1 MNKGSLMKVRI
12 IASLGTFL
20 IAVIC
25 VLGIVVFDQHQQLT
39 AQAEQLEANEK
50 AVAELHKIID
60 TVKAN
65 QIKMA
70 SIDHNMSD
78 LINQLVAQSKVQDD
92 LIEALNAKLEAQN
105 KVTAK
110 SLDKK
115 SKNMMSI
122 NIPTRKK

>member
-1 MNKGSLMKVRI
+1 MKVRI

-25 VLGIVVFDQHQQLT
+25 VLGIVVFDQHQKL
-39 AQAEQLEANEK
+39 AEQAEQFEANEK
-50 AVAELHKIID
+50 AVAELNKAIE

-65 QIKMA
+65 QIKMT
-70 SIDHNMSD
+70 SIDHNMSN
-78 LINQLVAQSKVQDD
+78 LINDLVTQSKVQDQ
-92 LIEALNAKLEAQN
+92 LIAAMNEKVEAQN

-110 SLDKK
+110 SPDKK
-115 SKNMMSI
+115 SKKMMSI

>member
-1 MNKGSLMKVRI
+1 MKVRI

-25 VLGIVVFDQHQQLT
+25 VLGIVVFDQHQQL
-39 AQAEQLEANEK
+39 AEQAEQFEANEK
-50 AVAELHKIID
+50 AVAELNKAIE

-70 SIDHNMSD
+70 SIDHNMSN
-78 LINQLVAQSKVQDD
+78 LINDLVTQSKVQDQ
-92 LIEALNAKLEAQN
+92 LIAAMNEKVEAQN

-110 SLDKK
+110 SPDKK
-115 SKNMMSI
+115 SKKMMSI

>member
-1 MNKGSLMKVRI
+1 MKVRI

-39 AQAEQLEANEK
+39 EQAEQFEANEK
-50 AVAELHKIID
+50 AVAELNKAIE

-65 QIKMA
+65 QIKMT
-70 SIDHNMSD
+70 SIDHNMSN
-78 LINQLVAQSKVQDD
+78 LINDLVTQSKVQDQ
-92 LIEALNAKLEAQN
+92 LIAAMNEKVEAQN

-110 SLDKK
+110 SPDKK
-115 SKNMMSI
+115 SKKMMSI